1 MDRLQDHTV
10 FLSSAHPVCAQ
21 PGLATNDLSDTL
33 KQILQRV
40 VAGNGSPQ
48 LAGFAQRALAEL
60 ERIQAANGLATISQ
74 FVAHKFHLSGDDLT
88 SRSRN
93 QRTTF
98 CRQVAMH
105 LCRRI
110 TGKPFAIIGTH
121 FNRDH
126 STCIHA
132 FSLIERRLQRDA
144 AFRLF
149 IEQLEG
155 QITGMLPATTQ
166 AAA

>member
-1 MDRLQDHTV
+1 MAELTDHTV
-10 FLSSAHPVCAQ
+10 FLSSAHPFCAQ
-21 PGLATNDLSDTL
+21 PGCATNDLIETL

-40 VAGNGSPQ
+40 LAGNGSPQ
-48 LAGFAQRALAEL
+48 LAGFAQRALAEM
-60 ERIQAANGLATISQ
+60 ERIQAANGLATISE
-74 FVAHKFHLSGDDLT
+74 FVAHTFHLSRDALK
-88 SRSRN
+88 SRSKD
-93 QRTTF
+93 QRRTF

-110 TGKPFAIIGTH
+110 TGKPFAIIGAH
-121 FNRDH
+121 FDRHH

-132 FSLIERRLQRDA
+132 FSLIERRMQRDA

-155 QITGMLPATTQ
+155 QITGTLSATT